1 MKTGRPYIHVE
12 KLDHQDNSEFNVYVA
27 ILLEPG
33 FKAVCIEKDPYDC
46 HDGIA
51 FHHLPLEEDDSME
64 GCNLFHLKLHVKGKD
79 PDIKHIRIE
88 AELPHDRVGHS
99 HHLGGSGSFEP

>member
-1 MKTGRPYIHVE
+1 MITGRPYIHVE
-12 KLDHQDNSEFNVYVA
+12 KIDHQDNREFYVYVA
-27 ILLEPG
+27 ILLESG
-33 FKAVCIEKDPYDC
+33 LKAVCIEDEPYDR

-51 FHHLPLEEDDSME
+51 FHHLPLEKDESMV
-64 GCNLFHLKLHVKGKD
+64 GCNLFHLKLHIRDKD

-88 AELPHDRVGHS
+88 TEVPHDHMDHS